1 MEMPIS
7 GKTIVITRDV
17 KQAKP
22 FAEQLKNL
30 GANVLLFPTIKIS
43 PPDDPDQIRKT
54 LTDLSAFE
62 WIIFTSSNAVR
73 YFFKFINEKQNA
85 LQKIKIACVGNKTSE
100 ALEGFHLT
108 PMIIPD
114 IYTSHDL
121 LDAIL
126 KQDVKGK
133 RILLPVSNLAGNEL
147 QEGLKIHGA
156 LVEQLVVYKNVPNTN
171 SKNEL
176 IFEKIG
182 NHRIDCITFFSPSA
196 VNTFADLIGE
206 KGISLINTRKI
217 KIAVIGSTTAFAAR
231 ENKLIPEIMPAK
243 SNEDSFVVELERYF
257 NIQERS

>member
-73 YFFKFINEKQNA
+73 YFFKFINEKQST
-85 LQKIKIACVGNKTSE
+85 LLKIKIACVGNKTSK
-100 ALEGFHLT
+100 ALEGFDIAPT
-108 PMIIPD
+108 VIPD
-114 IYTSHDL
+114 IYTSHEL

-126 KQDVKGK
+126 KHNIKGK

-147 QEGLKIHGA
+147 QEGLQTHGA
-156 LVEQLVVYKNVPNTN
+156 LVERLVIYKNVPITN
-171 SKNEL
+171 SKKEL
-176 IFEKIG
+176 IFEKIDK
-182 NHRIDCITFFSPSA
+182 HEIDCITFFSPSA
-196 VNTFADLIGE
+196 IIIFTDLMGE

-217 KIAVIGSTTAFAAR
+217 KIAVIGSTTELAAR
-231 ENKLIPEIMPAK
+231 ENNLNPEIIPDR
-243 SNEDSFVVELERYF
+243 SDERSFVDELVRYF
-257 NIQERS
+257 DVMG